1 MAEYKANENPN
12 SSSNAIVIGLTVLL
26 VLFVVLFVNEKMKS
40 GEKSGTEVVSP
51 LADDVVILKYK
62 GGEIKAKDL
71 KGNIAPR
78 VKQISEEVIEM
89 YKRGAENA
97 VVEKILNEEAKK
109 QGKADIQELLASIG
123 TTKPVSDEEAEAFI
137 KQNKLEKGFKDPST
151 GKMRKVTKEEIKG
164 HLANR
169 GKAEAQQAFI
179 GKLMADAQIQIML
192 KETLTPVPALT
203 SDEPV
208 LGNPNAK
215 VVIYAHSD
223 FQCPYC
229 ARGKEVVRQIYEAY
243 GDKVAIV
250 FRHLPLEFHAEAKPA
265 AIASICAQEQG
276 KFWEYHDKLFDN
288 YKSLSG
294 DNYLKWAKE
303 LGLDETKFKSCLT
316 SSDAQKKLEK
326 SVRISQEVGANSTP
340 TFFVGS
346 KKEGKKL
353 AGALPFPEFKKAID
367 EAAR

>member
-1 MAEYKANENPN
+1 MTDNKANENPN
-12 SSSNAIVIGLTVLL
+12 SSSNGIIIGLTVLL
-26 VLFVVLFVNEKMKS
+26 VLFVVLFVNEKMK
-40 GEKSGTEVVSP
+40 GGGASGTDVVST
-51 LADDVVILKYK
+51 LADNVVILKYK
-62 GGEIKAKDL
+62 GGDIRAKDL
-71 KGNIAPR
+71 KGSIAPR
-78 VKQISEEVIEM
+78 VKQLSEEVLEM
-89 YKRGAENA
+89 YKRGAEN
-97 VVEKILNEEAKK
+97 VLVEKLLTEEAKK
-109 QGKADIQELLASIG
+109 QGKADIQALMETIG
-123 TTKPVSDEEAEAFI
+123 SESPVSDAEAEAFI

-151 GKMRKVTKEEIKG
+151 GQMRKVTKEEIKG

-169 GKAEAQQAFI
+169 GKMTARKDYIE
-179 GKLMADAQIQIML
+179 KLMASAEIEFML
-192 KETLTPVPALT
+192 KEPRTPMTPVA

-229 ARGKEVVRQIYEAY
+229 ARGKEVVHQIAQAY

-288 YKSLSG
+288 QKSLGS
-294 DNYLKWAKE
+294 DNYVKWAKE
-303 LGLDETKFKSCLT
+303 LSLDEAKFKSCLT
-316 SSDAQKKLEK
+316 SSDAQKKLQK
-326 SVRISQEVGANSTP
+326 SIQISEQVGANSTP
-340 TFFVGS
+340 TFFVGT

-353 AGALPFPEFKKAID
+353 AGALPFPEFKKVID
-367 EAAR
+367 EATR